1 MERSSVLPVARGGGI
16 VWLAVAAVLVALW
29 AGSLNPWLTSAASWG
44 AVAAG
49 WVIVKR
55 IKGAIHSSD
64 AWGALAALALLA
76 AFAWV
81 CSEAFDWL
89 RLRLFNPFGP
99 TLEPLIEGRGWI
111 VALALGLLVA
121 AIGGAWLLSSVITCA
136 AADAG
141 FRVHA
146 IVARAFR
153 HLKRSRAAGAFAA
166 AAGGM
171 TVAAAMIG
179 AHTETPWR
187 IVAGLAAAY
196 AQIYW
201 FALGDRRK
209 PESGH
214 ATSGNEREAGT
225 VRRSRRVVLGS
236 LIAVHAIFVAFY
248 VLLFGAYY
256 GWTWKIPALY
266 ALTWIGGAV
275 WALIAWLFALSRI
288 VYAIVMILLGLA
300 CALLLGMIA
309 GVYDWDMLA

>member
-1 MERSSVLPVARGGGI
+1 MERSSVLPVVRGGGV

-29 AGSLNPWLTSAASWG
+29 VGSLNPWLTSAASWA

-55 IKGAIHSSD
+55 IKGTIHSSD

-76 AFAWV
+76 AFAWA
-81 CSEAFDWL
+81 CSEAFVQL
-89 RLRLFNPFGP
+89 RPRLFNPFGP
-99 TLEPLIEGRGWI
+99 MLEPLIEGRGWI
-111 VALALGLLVA
+111 VAVALGLLVA
-121 AIGGAWLLSSVITCA
+121 AIGGAWLLSSAISCA
-136 AADAG
+136 AAGAG

-153 HLKRSRAAGAFAA
+153 HLKRSRAAGSFAA

-179 AHTETPWR
+179 AHAETPWR

-201 FALGDRRK
+201 FALAERRK

-214 ATSGNEREAGT
+214 AASGNVREARA
-225 VRRSRRVVLGS
+225 VRRTRRVVLGS
-236 LIAVHAIFVAFY
+236 LIALHAIFVTFY
-248 VLLFGAYY
+248 VSLFGAFY

-266 ALTWIGGAV
+266 VLIWFGGAV

-300 CALLLGMIA
+300 CALLLGTIV
-309 GVYDWDMLA
+309 GSYDWDALV